1 MGESGVDQVDG
12 VDSGLGDDD
21 GQSAEL
27 RTGKTSRVREGNNDI
42 LVERPVEIGEVEGVV
57 EVLILDSY
65 VGQVAVSEDGDSV
78 AVVVRCH
85 VQREAAVLLVDW
97 NDDRS
102 RVVSVISVVGG
113 SGGRG
118 GRVVAR

>member
-1 MGESGVDQVDG
+1 MGESDVDQVDS
-12 VDSGLGDDD
+12 VNSGLGDDD

-27 RTGKTSRVREGNNDI
+27 RTGKTSRVWEGNNYI
-42 LVERPVEIGEVEGVV
+42 LIESPVEIGEIECVV
-57 EVLILDSY
+57 EVLVLDSD

-85 VQREAAVLLVDW
+85 VQREAAVLLVGW

-102 RVVSVISVVGG
+102 RVISVVGG
-113 SGGRG
+113 RGSCGGCG